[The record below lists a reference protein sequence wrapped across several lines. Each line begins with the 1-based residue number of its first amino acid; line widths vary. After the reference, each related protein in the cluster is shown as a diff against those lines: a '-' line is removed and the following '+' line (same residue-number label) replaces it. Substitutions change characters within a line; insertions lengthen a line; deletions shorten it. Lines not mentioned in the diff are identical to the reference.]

1 MNASFDL
8 CRADTATRQPVID
21 GRNSPAEPTGQE
33 KAMFTTPARQGTPP
47 RMPARK
53 VGARLRRFAAVLAAV
68 TSGLLASVAIV
79 PAAFARMEPDPGAGY
94 VSTRVARVPATT
106 VRVVTAG
113 GMPGWQITV
122 IALGAALLAATAA
135 VLLYRALAARRS
147 APVTA

>member
-1 MNASFDL
+1 
-8 CRADTATRQPVID
+8 
-21 GRNSPAEPTGQE
+21 
-33 KAMFTTPARQGTPP
+33 MFTTPAHQGTRP
-47 RMPARK
+47 RMTARHA
-53 VGARLRRFAAVLAAV
+53 GARLRRFAAILAAV

-79 PAAFARMEPDPGAGY
+79 PAAFARMEPDPGEGY

-113 GMPGWQITV
+113 GMPGWQITA

>member
-1 MNASFDL
+1 
-8 CRADTATRQPVID
+8 
-21 GRNSPAEPTGQE
+21 
-33 KAMFTTPARQGTPP
+33 MFTTPTFQGTPP
-47 RMPARK
+47 RIPARK
-53 VGARLRRFAAVLAAV
+53 GGGRLRRFAAVLAAV

-79 PAAFARMEPDPGAGY
+79 PAAFARIEPDPGEGY

-113 GMPGWQITV
+113 GMPGWQITA

-135 VLLYRALAARRS
+135 VLLYRVLAARRS